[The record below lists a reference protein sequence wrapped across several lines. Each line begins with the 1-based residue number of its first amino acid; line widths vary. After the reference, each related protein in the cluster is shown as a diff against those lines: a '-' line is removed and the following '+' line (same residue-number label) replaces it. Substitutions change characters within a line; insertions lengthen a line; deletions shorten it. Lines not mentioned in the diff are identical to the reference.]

1 MTEPAPPAR
10 TRIGTAERDAALDAL
25 GEHMRAGRL
34 DPDEYTER
42 ATRLSVARYLED
54 LTPLFQDLPA
64 GVPAAVSR
72 SGASGT
78 PVPVVGGQ
86 HAAEPFAARH
96 GGRVM
101 AAIGPVCLLL
111 FFVFGF
117 AGGWSWSW
125 LFFLVPPIVGGVLY
139 GDVRAS
145 RQRDRKRPAG

>member
-42 ATRLSVARYLED
+42 ATRLSVARYVED
-54 LTPLFQDLPA
+54 LTPLFQDLPD
-64 GVPAAVSR
+64 GVPAAVAR
-72 SGASGT
+72 SSGPGGS
-78 PVPVVGGQ
+78 PVPVVDGQ
-86 HAAEPFAARH
+86 HATGPFAARH
-96 GGRVM
+96 RGRVM

-139 GDVRAS
+139 GNPRAG
-145 RQRDRKRPAG
+145 RQRDR